1 MRYQFTPVYKRWDG
15 KNVYRTTYYP
25 IIPESIDDT
34 YIIASEVDYL
44 DSLAKK
50 YYGDESYWW
59 IIAQA
64 NPESNVGK
72 GTMMVP
78 LGIQLRIPTN
88 PITIIDQFNELNNN

>member
-64 NPESNVGK
+64 NNLGK
-72 GTMMVP
+72 GKLSIP
-78 LGIQLRIPTN
+78 QGKQLRIPGHVSQ
-88 PITIIDQFNELNNN
+88 ILNNLKNFN

>member
-34 YIIASEVDYL
+34 YIIASESDYL

-59 IIAQA
+59 VIAQA
-64 NPESNVGK
+64 NNLGK
-72 GTMMVP
+72 GKLSIP
-78 LGIQLRIPTN
+78 QGKQLRIPGN
-88 PITIIDQFNELNNN
+88 VSQILNNLKEVN

>member
-25 IIPESIDDT
+25 IIPHSIDDT

-50 YYGDESYWW
+50 YYGDESFWW

-64 NPESNVGK
+64 NNLGK
-72 GTMMVP
+72 GKLSIP
-78 LGIQLRIPTN
+78 LGKQLRIPGN
-88 PITIIDQFNELNNN
+88 VSQILNNLKNLN

>member
-1 MRYQFTPVYKRWDG
+1 MRYQFTPVFKRYDG

-25 IIPESIDDT
+25 IIPESVDDT
-34 YIIASEVDYL
+34 YVIASESDYL

-64 NPESNVGK
+64 NNLGK
-72 GTMMVP
+72 GKLSIP
-78 LGIQLRIPTN
+78 QGKQLRIPGN
-88 PITIIDQFNELNNN
+88 VSQILNNLKEVN

>member
-25 IIPESIDDT
+25 IIPHSIDDT

-50 YYGDESYWW
+50 YYGDESFW
-59 IIAQA
+59 
-64 NPESNVGK
+64 
-72 GTMMVP
+72 
-78 LGIQLRIPTN
+78 
-88 PITIIDQFNELNNN
+88 

>member
-1 MRYQFTPVYKRWDG
+1 MRYQFTPVFKRYDG

-34 YIIASEVDYL
+34 YVIASESDYL

-64 NPESNVGK
+64 NNLGK
-72 GTMMVP
+72 GKLSIP
-78 LGIQLRIPTN
+78 QGKQLRIPGN
-88 PITIIDQFNELNNN
+88 VSQILNNLKEVN

>member
-1 MRYQFTPVYKRWDG
+1 MRYQFTPVYKRFDG

-34 YIIASEVDYL
+34 YIIASETDYL
-44 DSLAKK
+44 DSLAKR

-64 NPESNVGK
+64 NNLGK
-72 GTMMVP
+72 GKLSIP
-78 LGIQLRIPTN
+78 QGKQLRIPGN
-88 PITIIDQFNELNNN
+88 VSQILNNLKNFN

>member
-25 IIPESIDDT
+25 IIPHSIDDT

-50 YYGDESYWW
+50 YYGDESFWW
-59 IIAQA
+59 VIAQA
-64 NPESNVGK
+64 NNLCKGK
-72 GTMMVP
+72 LSIP
-78 LGIQLRIPTN
+78 LGKQLRIPGN
-88 PITIIDQFNELNNN
+88 VSQILNNLKNLN

>member
-25 IIPESIDDT
+25 IIPHSIDDT

-50 YYGDESYWW
+50 YYGDESFWW
-59 IIAQA
+59 VIAQA
-64 NPESNVGK
+64 NNLGK
-72 GTMMVP
+72 GKLSIP
-78 LGIQLRIPTN
+78 LGKQLRIPGN
-88 PITIIDQFNELNNN
+88 VSQILNNLKNFN

>member
-15 KNVYRTTYYP
+15 RNVYRTTYYP
-25 IIPESIDDT
+25 IIPHSIDDT

-50 YYGDESYWW
+50 YYGDESFWW

-64 NPESNVGK
+64 NNLGK
-72 GTMMVP
+72 GKLSIP
-78 LGIQLRIPTN
+78 LGKQLRIPGN
-88 PITIIDQFNELNNN
+88 VSQILNNLKNLN

>member
-50 YYGDESYWW
+50 YYGDESFWW
-59 IIAQA
+59 VIAQA
-64 NPESNVGK
+64 NNLGK
-72 GTMMVP
+72 GKLSIP
-78 LGIQLRIPTN
+78 LGKQLRIPGN
-88 PITIIDQFNELNNN
+88 VSQILNNLKNFN

>member
-25 IIPESIDDT
+25 IIPHSIDDT

-50 YYGDESYWW
+50 YYGDESFWW

-64 NPESNVGK
+64 NNLGK
-72 GTMMVP
+72 GKLSIP
-78 LGIQLRIPTN
+78 LGKQLRIPGNINTV
-88 PITIIDQFNELNNN
+88 LNDLEKINK

>member
-25 IIPESIDDT
+25 IIPHSIDDT

-50 YYGDESYWW
+50 YYGDESFWW
-59 IIAQA
+59 VIAQA
-64 NPESNVGK
+64 NNLGK
-72 GTMMVP
+72 GKLSIP
-78 LGIQLRIPTN
+78 QGKQLRIPGN
-88 PITIIDQFNELNNN
+88 VSQILNNLKNLN

>member
-64 NPESNVGK
+64 NNLGK
-72 GTMMVP
+72 GKLSIP
-78 LGIQLRIPTN
+78 LGKQLRIPGN
-88 PITIIDQFNELNNN
+88 VSQILNNLKNLN

>member
-50 YYGDESYWW
+50 YYGDESFWW
-59 IIAQA
+59 VIAQA
-64 NPESNVGK
+64 NNLGK
-72 GTMMVP
+72 GKLSIP
-78 LGIQLRIPTN
+78 LGKQLRIPGN
-88 PITIIDQFNELNNN
+88 VSQILNNLKNLN

>member
-25 IIPESIDDT
+25 IIPHSIDDT

-50 YYGDESYWW
+50 YYGDESFWW
-59 IIAQA
+59 VIAQA
-64 NPESNVGK
+64 NNLGK
-72 GTMMVP
+72 GKLSIP
-78 LGIQLRIPTN
+78 LGKQLRIPGN
-88 PITIIDQFNELNNN
+88 VSQILNNLKNLN

>member
-50 YYGDESYWW
+50 YYGDENYWW

-64 NPESNVGK
+64 NNLGK
-72 GTMMVP
+72 GKLSIP
-78 LGIQLRIPTN
+78 QGKQLRIPGN
-88 PITIIDQFNELNNN
+88 VSQILNNLKNFN